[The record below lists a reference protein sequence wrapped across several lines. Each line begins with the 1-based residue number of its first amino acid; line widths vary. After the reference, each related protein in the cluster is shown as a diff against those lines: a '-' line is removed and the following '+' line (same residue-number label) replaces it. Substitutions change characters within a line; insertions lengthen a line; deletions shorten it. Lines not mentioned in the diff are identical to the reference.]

1 MKDGPRPFSKFI
13 PRSAFEFLLG
23 GLLVLCPIATWSCF
37 TAWGIIVSWISAQI
51 GVAADQ
57 LIARQQTKAEVLF
70 AGMLTCQLLMLGAAT
85 ELLTRMRRYS
95 RAGITRFGNLFIALG
110 VTLFVDIIVFG
121 VFSVLQVV
129 SASSMYR

>member
-1 MKDGPRPFSKFI
+1 M
-13 PRSAFEFLLG
+13 
-23 GLLVLCPIATWSCF
+23 
-37 TAWGIIVSWISAQI
+37 

-57 LIARQQTKAEVLF
+57 LIAGQQTKAEVLF
-70 AGMLTCQLLMLGAAT
+70 AGMLTCQFLMLGAAT

-95 RAGITRFGNLFIALG
+95 RAGIKRFGNLFIALG

-121 VFSVLQVV
+121 VFFVLQVV